1 MVPHPSPPRAGFFT
15 ARLKNVLHFDDTL
28 DCWGV
33 HGMGGAF
40 GLFLTGIF
48 ADPAII
54 ALDSTVA
61 LGGAISNNAILI
73 G

>member
-1 MVPHPSPPRAGFFT
+1 MA
-15 ARLKNVLHFDDTL
+15 HFDDTL

-48 ADPAII
+48 ADSAII
-54 ALDSTVA
+54 GLDGTIA
-61 LGGAISNNAILI
+61 PGGAINGNGVLI
-73 G
+73 GYLLFLSFPSLSFLSCW